1 MTCGKDGDARIWD
14 FTLKRTLIVLSG
26 HTRAVTCV
34 NGVEME
40 LYTQGTFFNNLIV
53 SYRRFKCSSYGPK
66 LSLQPLYLV
75 DMLLCVL
82 AVPKI
87 VP

>member
-34 NGVEME
+34 KWGGDGTI
-40 LYTQGTFFNNLIV
+40 YTGCIL
-53 SYRRFKCSSYGPK
+53 
-66 LSLQPLYLV
+66 
-75 DMLLCVL
+75 
-82 AVPKI
+82 
-87 VP
+87 

>member
-34 NGVEME
+34 KWGGDGTI
-40 LYTQGTFFNNLIV
+40 YTGYIHFIIT
-53 SYRRFKCSSYGPK
+53 
-66 LSLQPLYLV
+66 
-75 DMLLCVL
+75 
-82 AVPKI
+82 
-87 VP
+87 